1 MAETTS
7 ESHFYRLGL
16 VKDFPQG
23 ERIFIEIDHKPIV
36 IFCLGGEF
44 YATGDICTHDGGAI
58 GEGEIEGDEII
69 CPRHGARFN
78 IRTGDAVSLPA
89 VTGIPVYPIRIVD
102 EFLEIGIPE

>member
-44 YATGDICTHDGGAI
+44 YAIGDVCTHDGGAI
-58 GEGEIEGDEII
+58 GEGEI
-69 CPRHGARFN
+69 
-78 IRTGDAVSLPA
+78 
-89 VTGIPVYPIRIVD
+89 
-102 EFLEIGIPE
+102 